1 MNTKEFVNEFIS
13 TLKKRDIMI
22 FKNDSD
28 CEWDWD
34 NFKNFKLVELLWV
47 TSVEK
52 WILVRLSD
60 KMSRIS
66 TLIDKEAKVE
76 DEKIID
82 TLVDLANYA
91 IILKVYLSQK

>member
-1 MNTKEFVNEFIS
+1 
-13 TLKKRDIMI
+13 
-22 FKNDSD
+22 
-28 CEWDWD
+28 
-34 NFKNFKLVELLWV
+34 
-47 TSVEK
+47 
-52 WILVRLSD
+52 
-60 KMSRIS
+60 MSRIS